1 MPLTIAIIGSG
12 LAGCLAARIL
22 REQHTVTIYERDPA
36 KAEAG
41 AAINLGP
48 SAVHILDSVGFD
60 RRRARSIPVTRVLSY
75 SKSGNVTQDDSLDYV
90 KEFGAD
96 WLFHHRADLRDEL
109 LRLATG
115 EADEVGVKGEPAKVR
130 YGARVVDGDVEGGR
144 LILEGGE
151 VVEADLV
158 VAADGI
164 RSTLRPLVT
173 NPSYTTAQPS
183 GVSAFRFTMSRAD
196 VLALHNGNVPDVLDP
211 TKPGTLIGIY
221 AFDPTERRVILYP
234 CRNYEILNFVALV
247 PDNMLKEPPPSDSWS
262 APGDREELISLF
274 EDFPDW
280 VVKYFRSASN
290 IKLWQLRHQAP
301 LPSYIRG
308 RTVLIGDAA
317 HAMTPHQGQGGNQA
331 IEDAEGF
338 RLFLGDHV
346 TRDTVP
352 KILEDFDAV
361 RRPRASLIQ
370 RNTLLATARF
380 SVEEIYRFRWLN
392 FTYPGI
398 VEGVRRVRCGEEV
411 VQEGDGVGGTSTR
424 DAKL

>member
-48 SAVHILDSVGFD
+48 NAVHILDSVGFD
-60 RRRARSIPVTRVLSY
+60 RHRARSIPVTRILSY
-75 SKSGNVTQDDSLDYV
+75 NKRGEVTQDSILDYA

-115 EADEVGVKGEPAKVR
+115 TSEEVGVRGEPARVR
-130 YGARVVDGDVEGGR
+130 YGARVVDADVEGGR

-151 VVEADLV
+151 VVEADLI

-196 VLALHNGNVPDVLDP
+196 VLALHNGNLPEILDP
-211 TKPGTLIGIY
+211 TKPAALTGVY

-247 PDNMLKEPPPSDSWS
+247 PDTMLREPPPSDSWS
-262 APGDREELISLF
+262 APGDREELVSLF
-274 EDFPDW
+274 EDFPAW
-280 VVKYFRSASN
+280 VGNYFRASQN
-290 IKLWQLRHQAP
+290 IKLWQLRMQDP

-317 HAMTPHQGQGGNQA
+317 HAMTPHQGQGGSQA

-346 TRDTVP
+346 TRGTVP
-352 KILEDFDAV
+352 NILKDFDSV

-380 SVEEIYRFRWLN
+380 SVEEIYRFRWIN

-398 VEGVRRVRCGEEV
+398 VEGVRRVKAGEEV
-411 VQEGDGVGGTSTR
+411 VQDGDGDWGG
-424 DAKL
+424 